1 MEEHVHKKSWKHEI
15 IEILKYVSLAL
26 IIVIPVRLF
35 VAQPFIVSGESMYPT
50 FHNSDYLIIDELTYQ
65 FRAPERGEVVVF
77 RYPNDPSRFF
87 IKRVIGLPGETI
99 VLKGATLTIKN
110 AEHPDGFV
118 LKEPYVSARPLLGN
132 KTIVLPDDQYF
143 VMGDNRPASS
153 DSRIWGPLPEDL
165 IVGRALL
172 RLLPVGDIAA
182 VPGSIKSFDLDTYE
196 VTE

>member
-1 MEEHVHKKSWKHEI
+1 MEEHVTKKSWKHEI
-15 IEILKYVSLAL
+15 IEVLKYVSLAL

-50 FHNSDYLIIDELTYQ
+50 FHNSDYLIVDEMTYHL
-65 FRAPERGEVVVF
+65 RAPERGEVIVF

-87 IKRVIGLPGETI
+87 IKRIIGLPGETI

-110 AEHPDGFV
+110 TEHPDGFV
-118 LKEPYVSARPLLGN
+118 LKEPYVASRPPLGN
-132 KTIVLPDDQYF
+132 KTITLPADQYF

-153 DSRIWGPLPEDL
+153 DSRIWGPLPADL
-165 IVGRALL
+165 IVGRAFL
-172 RLLPVGDIAA
+172 RLLPVRDISAF
-182 VPGSIKSFDLDTYE
+182 PGSIQSFDLDTYE

>member
-1 MEEHVHKKSWKHEI
+1 MTKKSWKHEV
-15 IEILKYVSLAL
+15 IEVLKYVSLAL

-50 FHNSDYLIIDELTYQ
+50 FHNSDYLIVDEMTYHL
-65 FRAPERGEVVVF
+65 RAPERGEVIVF

-87 IKRVIGLPGETI
+87 IKRIIGLPGETI

-110 AEHPDGFV
+110 TEHPDGFV
-118 LKEPYVSARPLLGN
+118 LKEPYVASRPPLGN
-132 KTIVLPDDQYF
+132 KTITLPADQYF

-153 DSRIWGPLPEDL
+153 DSRIWGPLPADL
-165 IVGRALL
+165 IVGRAFL
-172 RLLPVGDIAA
+172 RLLPVRDISAF
-182 VPGSIKSFDLDTYE
+182 PGSIQSFDLDTYE